1 MSGRLDQRARQDD
14 PAITLGI
21 LDGVERDSTVTQRRL
36 AGDLGIALGLANAY
50 LKRAAR
56 KGLIKVRQVPA
67 RRYAYYL
74 TPKGFAEKAR
84 LTAEYFSSSLEFYRA
99 ARAACAALLAEASAA
114 GQQKLLLLGSG
125 DLTEV
130 MLISAADAEVE
141 VLAILDP
148 TRASIRCAG
157 RPVLHEVSAL
167 PAALAPQA
175 IVLTAPD
182 PDGALMRTARA
193 LAERF
198 GLPADAILRPDLPGL
213 RAASPA
219 RIAA

>member
-1 MSGRLDQRARQDD
+1 MNGRLDQRARQDD

-99 ARAACAALLAEASAA
+99 ARTACAGLLAGAA
-114 GQQKLLLLGSG
+114 AMGQRRILLLGSG

-141 VLAILDP
+141 VLAILD
-148 TRASIRCAG
+148 TTGAHIRCAG
-157 RPVLHEVSAL
+157 RPVLHDAAAL
-167 PAALAPQA
+167 PDRAAPQA
-175 IVLTAPD
+175 IVMTAPD
-182 PDGALMRTARA
+182 PDGTLARTAMT
-193 LAERF
+193 LAAHF
-198 GLPADAILRPDLPGL
+198 GLPAEAVLRPDLPGL
-213 RAASPA
+213 RAAAPA